1 MFKNVKINILVPLRI
16 GSKSIKKK
24 NIKSF
29 LGKPLSYWCIS
40 QISKSKYVD
49 KIIVAYDDN
58 EIYKTLNKF
67 KYSNKVSFFKRSKT
81 NSKDRSTTEDLIFEI
96 IKKENLPIQDYLM
109 LVQSTNPFLKK
120 NDVDGSIEE
129 LLSNRKF
136 DSLISVVKWKRFI
149 WNNSKPINYHINNR
163 PLRQKMKNFYMENG
177 SIYLS
182 KIKNILRSKNRISGK
197 IKLYEM
203 DQISFVEIDEN
214 FDFNLAELL
223 FKNSNKLR
231 KSLDKF

>member
-1 MFKNVKINILVPLRI
+1 MFNNNQINVLIPLRI

-58 EIYKTLNKF
+58 KIYETLNKF
-67 KYSNKVSFFKRSKT
+67 KYDKKVFFIKRSKA

-96 IKKENLPIQDYLM
+96 IKKENLSIQDYLM
-109 LVQSTNPFLKK
+109 LVQSTNPFIKK
-120 NDVDGSIEE
+120 NDVDGSIVE
-129 LLSNRKF
+129 LLSNKKF
-136 DSLISVVKWKRFI
+136 DSLLSVVKWNRFI
-149 WNNSKPINYHINNR
+149 WNNIKPINYHINNR

-182 KIKNILRSKNRISGK
+182 KIKKILSSKNRISGK

-203 DQISFVEIDEN
+203 DQISFIEIDEN
-214 FDFNLAELL
+214 FDFNLAQLL
-223 FKNSNKLR
+223 FKNSDKLR
-231 KSLDKF
+231 KSSIEF